1 MIQAHIRQGNKAQ
14 SIEGV
19 PRAKQCA
26 CVLFSA
32 LLAFSLMPTGA
43 FQPASAYA
51 NEADVE
57 VAAEGAEGTVT
68 DAQDDVVAQ
77 AEDASGEDAIAE
89 DAANVE
95 ADAPG
100 DEGIEGVEANA
111 EDDTAIVAT
120 EGSIET
126 TESTEDAGIAAQSDV
141 GVGIYVQGTIR
152 FSGAIGPDPDNSGFN
167 KYDDT
172 FDRESTNKVC
182 IDRSAFNGY
191 SFASMRVEPGWGE
204 GQDAAREAWEKI
216 PAREKY
222 TPEHLHIGFEGE
234 NGIVNVAN
242 ESFTYED
249 DPDNPSAARV
259 NMVFDATNGSGPGV
273 AIMHVDYYFT
283 DEATSATY
291 EAHMSLPVYV
301 QDSPNTVTGITVP
314 SSTVTTWLDDTFN
327 PPSSTG
333 KYVYY
338 YQYDGGNSSHKSQ
351 EFTVSVLTD
360 NGNPAKYRFEELFDI
375 SIADESVITA
385 VYNTHW
391 ENPDSGLVNGPDALT
406 YGLNFVAAKAGT
418 TNITIKLRQDPAK
431 SVTFAVEVRTDHPE
445 VSVPASFD
453 MTMDESQRIYV
464 EDEATTSSDASPI
477 TVPELGEQLCWYA
490 SDAKPFITSITSS
503 NEDVLSV
510 QRITSPS
517 YWVSFAPFELV
528 PVSAGTAMLTVT
540 DCYGKTYTSTVT
552 VNPSSS
558 VDPGVT
564 VNSVELVRAE
574 DWESVSKGAVTMNIG
589 DPDGVK
595 LAADIDA
602 NGAVTTNWTS
612 SNPEVAEVVVTQDAN
627 GDEICQVKPVRASY
641 DEQNKT
647 TADCRITVTVN
658 GSVSDYC
665 NITVEPVEDL
675 CGANPSSPL
684 GAATVSVSKAMPA
697 DVLQELQSVSLAI
710 SSIATGDQPGVD
722 SASSALEKNGAK
734 LAGVFDI
741 HFVNKGDG
749 SAHDWNKPD
758 YPITVKIPMTASMK
772 ELHKFGTLSFYH
784 VDPATGERTKMPT
797 WVDANQEFVCFET
810 THFSPFILAAEPE
823 EQTEDPKDDNG
834 ETTKPDD
841 ADKGD
846 SDNTDKVDSDKD
858 DSNEADS
865 DKTDMTGDGNSE
877 DNETAS
883 DEETSASM
891 PPKTGDDGYALVV
904 LALVA
909 AAASLTLFAL
919 SRPRDRK
926 ASGRAQGHWQKQDGA
941 AGAGCRLQGFLPC
954 QKRFA
959 FQPSVP
965 KPSLRSFY
973 PRA

>member
-1 MIQAHIRQGNKAQ
+1 MRRSGMMQAHIRQGNKAQ
-14 SIEGV
+14 SIEGA

-51 NEADVE
+51 NEVDVE
-57 VAAEGAEGTVT
+57 AAAEGAEGLKDVKT
-68 DAQDDVVAQ
+68 DVR
-77 AEDASGEDAIAE
+77 G
-89 DAANVE
+89 DAAAEVAAEGVTSIE
-95 ADAPG
+95 AFAESPANAEAGAPG

-111 EDDTAIVAT
+111 EDDAAIVAS
-120 EGSIET
+120 EDSIET
-126 TESTEDAGIAAQSDV
+126 TESAEDAGIIAQSDV
-141 GVGIYVQGTIR
+141 GVGINVQGTIR
-152 FSGAIGPDPDNSGFN
+152 FFGATGPDPDNPSFN
-167 KYDDT
+167 KFDDT
-172 FDRESTNKVC
+172 FNRFSTNKVC

-191 SFASMRVEPGWGE
+191 SFASLQFEPRWSA
-204 GQDAAREAWEKI
+204 GQEAAREAWEKI
-216 PAREKY
+216 PASEKY

-234 NGIVNVAN
+234 NSIVNVAN

-249 DPDNPSAARV
+249 DNDRV
-259 NMVFDATNGSGPGV
+259 NVVFDATNGTGQGV
-273 AIMHVDYYFT
+273 AIMYVNYLFT

-301 QDSPNTVTGITVP
+301 QDSPNTLTGITVP
-314 SSTVTTWLDDTFN
+314 SSKVTAWIDDTF
-327 PPSSTG
+327 SSETD
-333 KYVYY
+333 KYAYY

-351 EFTVSVLTD
+351 EFTVSVSTD
-360 NGNPAKYRFEELFDI
+360 NGNPAGYCFSDLFVI
-375 SIADESVITA
+375 SIADESVITM
-385 VYNTHW
+385 VSDTMWDDQDY
-391 ENPDSGLVNGPDALT
+391 GLVNGPDELT
-406 YGLNFVAAKAGT
+406 YGLQFRAAKAGT
-418 TNITIKLRQDPAK
+418 TDVTISLRTDPAK

-445 VSVPASFD
+445 VNVPASFD

-464 EDEATTSSDASPI
+464 ADEAASWNDASFI
-477 TVPELGEQLCWYA
+477 TVPVRGKELGWHY
-490 SDAKPFITSITSS
+490 SSAKPFITSITSS

-528 PVSAGTAMLTVT
+528 PVSVGTTTLTVT

-552 VNPSSS
+552 VNPNDN

-574 DWESVSKGAVTMNIG
+574 DWESVSKSTITMSIG
-589 DPDGVK
+589 DTEGVK

-602 NGAVTTNWTS
+602 DGDVTTRWTS
-612 SNPEVAEVVVTQDAN
+612 SNPEVAEVVVTQDTN

-675 CGANPSSPL
+675 CGADPSSPL
-684 GAATVSVSKAMPA
+684 GAASISVSKAMPA

-810 THFSPFILAAEPE
+810 THFSPFILAAEPAA
-823 EQTEDPKDDNG
+823 QDEDPKDDNG

-858 DSNEADS
+858 DS
-865 DKTDMTGDGNSE
+865 DKADMTGDGNSE

-891 PPKTGDDGYALVV
+891 PPKTGDGGYTLVV

-909 AAASLTLFAL
+909 AAASLTLFVL

-926 ASGRAQGHWQKQDGA
+926 TSDRAQGHWQKQGGA
-941 AGAGCRLQGFLPC
+941 AGVGCRLQGFLPC
-954 QKRFA
+954 QKRLVFH
-959 FQPSVP
+959 PGIP

-973 PRA
+973 PHA